1 MKKTLTTLAA
11 ALAIG
16 IVGTTAVQAADPAPK
31 GKTVQEMRQPIP
43 LSLERVNKVLGQPGV
58 YILDCNP
65 EEIHAKSH
73 IKGSIHANIEDWTKL
88 LPADKKNSFI
98 IFYCINRVVR
108 SEPRRDRHGLRKRLR
123 HARRHPGLGD
133 ARLRLRR
140 HRPEGSGP
148 LHEQEVRGATA

>member
-1 MKKTLTTLAA
+1 MKKTLTALVA

-98 IFYCINRVVR
+98 IFYCINRLCTVSFEASLVAIDMGY
-108 SEPRRDRHGLRKRLR
+108 ENVYVMPDGIQGWVTHGYDFEGTGRKD
-123 HARRHPGLGD
+123 PGL
-133 ARLRLRR
+133 
-140 HRPEGSGP
+140 SMNKK
-148 LHEQEVRGATA
+148 